1 MKAIIVDDEP
11 KAIELI
17 KSYLQHFKQVELVST
32 FRNGLKAFEFLNSD
46 DIDLIFLDINMPHIS
61 GISLSKMI
69 DKDVK
74 IIFTTAY
81 SEYAAE
87 SYEVAAIDYLLKPVT
102 LERFMTAMGKLM
114 NSGMDTISKK
124 QSLLWIKSGNRTY
137 KLSVDEILY
146 LKKDG
151 NYMTYYTGESEIIAR
166 ESISDALAKL
176 PQYFYRVHKSYIIN
190 AHEITAYDRDSIF
203 ISENIIPIG
212 ISYKQDLKSMLA
224 SIEMKE

>member
-32 FRNGLKAFEFLNSD
+32 FRNGLKAFEFLNSN

-69 DKDVK
+69 DKEVK

>member
-32 FRNGLKAFEFLNSD
+32 FRNGLKAFEFLNSN

-102 LERFMTAMGKLM
+102 LERFMLAMGKLM

-124 QSLLWIKSGNRTY
+124 QSFLWIKSGNKTY

-151 NYMTYYTGESEIIAR
+151 NYITYYTGESEIIAR
-166 ESISDALAKL
+166 ESISDALARL
-176 PQYFYRVHKSYIIN
+176 PQNFCRVHKSYIIN

-212 ISYKQDLKSMLA
+212 ISYKQDLKSILT